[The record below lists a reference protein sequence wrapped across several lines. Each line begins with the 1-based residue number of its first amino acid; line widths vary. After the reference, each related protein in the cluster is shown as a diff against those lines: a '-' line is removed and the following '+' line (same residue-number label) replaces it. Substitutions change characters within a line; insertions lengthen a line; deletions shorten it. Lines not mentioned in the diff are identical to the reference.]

1 MVTLKTMMIAIV
13 TGENNGWLLMTC
25 KSQDGM
31 KRRMIDLHYDFLGGI

>member
-25 KSQDGM
+25 KSQDEALN
-31 KRRMIDLHYDFLGGI
+31 D